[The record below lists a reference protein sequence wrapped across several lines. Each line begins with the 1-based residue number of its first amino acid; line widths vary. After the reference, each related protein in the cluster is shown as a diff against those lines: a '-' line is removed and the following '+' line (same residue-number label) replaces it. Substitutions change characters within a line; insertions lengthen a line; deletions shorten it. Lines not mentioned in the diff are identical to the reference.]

1 MNLKTIFKRL
11 VLADL
16 ALSILILVT
25 AFFYESEQVIN
36 FNDNYFIMSDSMA
49 IIYLIISVVWLVN
62 LYFLYNFK
70 KIGKQIFIFLF
81 VITLIL
87 ILPAGSMAIDAT
99 YYVLDYLGATINGA
113 MLVFLYFTPIKKE
126 FEK

>member
-16 ALSILILVT
+16 ALSILMIVT
-25 AFFYESEQVIN
+25 AFYESKQVVN

-49 IIYLIISVVWLVN
+49 IIYLVIMIVWLVN

-81 VITLIL
+81 VISLIL
-87 ILPAGSMAIDAT
+87 ILPTGSMAVDAKH
-99 YYVLDYLGATINGA
+99 YILDYLGATLNGA

-126 FEK
+126 FDK

>member
-16 ALSILILVT
+16 ALSILIIVT
-25 AFFYESEQVIN
+25 AFSESEQVAN
-36 FNDNYFIMSDSMA
+36 FNDNYLIMSDSMA
-49 IIYLIISVVWLVN
+49 IIFLVIMIGWLVN

-81 VITLIL
+81 LITLIL
-87 ILPAGSMAIDAT
+87 ILPSGSMAVDAKN
-99 YYVLDYLGATINGA
+99 YILDSLGATLNGA

-126 FEK
+126 FDK

>member
-11 VLADL
+11 VLTDL
-16 ALSILILVT
+16 ALSILIIVM
-25 AFFYESEQVIN
+25 AFYTSEQVEN
-36 FNDNYFIMSDSMA
+36 FNDNYSKVSEAMA
-49 IIYLIISVVWLVN
+49 IIYLIILVVWLVN
-62 LYFLYNFK
+62 FYFLYNFK

-87 ILPAGSMAIDAT
+87 ILPTGSIAVDST
-99 YYVLDYLGATINGA
+99 YYVLDYLGAALNGA

-126 FEK
+126 FDK

>member
-16 ALSILILVT
+16 ALSILIIVT
-25 AFFYESEQVIN
+25 AFSESEQVAN
-36 FNDNYFIMSDSMA
+36 FNDNYLIMSDSMA
-49 IIYLIISVVWLVN
+49 IIYLVIMIGWLVN

-81 VITLIL
+81 LITLIL
-87 ILPAGSMAIDAT
+87 ILPSGSMAVDAKN
-99 YYVLDYLGATINGA
+99 YILDSLGTTLNGA

-126 FEK
+126 FDK

>member
-16 ALSILILVT
+16 ALSILIIVT
-25 AFFYESEQVIN
+25 AFYESEQVVN

-49 IIYLIISVVWLVN
+49 IIYLVIMIVWLVN

-87 ILPAGSMAIDAT
+87 ILPTGSMAVDAT

-126 FEK
+126 FDK